1 MEKHKNRIKVEKS
14 SCDQSSCGDIMLTS
28 AVSEADFGL
37 AVLTLRGGALGAPP
51 TPGMRWW

>member
-1 MEKHKNRIKVEKS
+1 
-14 SCDQSSCGDIMLTS
+14 MLTS

-51 TPGMRWW
+51 LPGKRWWWCHS